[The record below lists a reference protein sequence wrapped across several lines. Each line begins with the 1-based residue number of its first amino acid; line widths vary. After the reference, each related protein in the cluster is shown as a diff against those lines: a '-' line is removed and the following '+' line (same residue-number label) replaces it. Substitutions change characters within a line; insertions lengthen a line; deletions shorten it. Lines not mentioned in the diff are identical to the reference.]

1 MRAVVVVAVV
11 RKIGFACRVCE
22 ISSIINNQIVKRLPG
37 VTHRSMAR
45 QTEWKEGFKMQ
56 FKKTEVVDV
65 VVLSSLKTARAGI
78 SL

>member
-1 MRAVVVVAVV
+1 
-11 RKIGFACRVCE
+11 
-22 ISSIINNQIVKRLPG
+22 
-37 VTHRSMAR
+37 MAR

-65 VVLSSLKTARAGI
+65 VVLLSLKTARAGI